1 MSALTDLLFPNP
13 LPSVEELEARYPARS
28 LPQGA
33 KVTRVAPSPTG
44 YMHIGTMYTG
54 LVCER
59 LAHQSGGVFI
69 LRIEDTD
76 QKRQIPGAT
85 ELIAS
90 SLDSYGLK
98 IDEGV
103 CPDMRQK
110 GAYGPYIQSQR
121 KEIYQAYVK
130 KLVEEGKAY
139 PCFCTSEDMDALR
152 KQQEASGARP
162 GYHGQWTKC
171 RYLSEEDA
179 IRKVKEGIP
188 YVIRFKSEGDYNR
201 RIVIED
207 VLRGKRDFPE
217 NDLDIVLLKSD
228 GLPTYHFAHVVD
240 DHLMGTNQVIRG
252 DEWVSSLPLHIQ
264 LFAAMGWKAPKYGHL
279 APIQKLDEGAKRK
292 LSKRKDPEAGMSF
305 YDEQGYPKQ
314 AVLEYLLN
322 IANSN
327 FEDWRR
333 QNPVKPMNDF
343 PFSLKKMGISGALM
357 DFVKLNSVSRDT
369 ISHMTAEEVYENAL
383 AWAEKYDE
391 ELADLMKNNR
401 DYVLDILNIERNPS
415 GKGRKDIQV
424 WAQLKDELSYFFEDR
439 FQGVPDT
446 LNPEEAAPIARDFLK
461 VYNPSDD
468 KDAWFEKLK
477 EVATQNGYAGSTK
490 EYKEAPEKFKGNI
503 SDAAT
508 ILRLL
513 ITGRSQSP
521 DLFAIM
527 RVLGKDRVTARLN
540 RVLS

>member
-103 CPDMRQK
+103 CPDMSQK

-179 IRKVKEGIP
+179 IRKIKEGIP

-401 DYVLDILNIERNPS
+401 DYVLAILNIERNPS

-461 VYNPSDD
+461 VYDPSDD

-477 EVATQNGYAGSTK
+477 EVAIQNGYAGSTK

-527 RVLGKDRVTARLN
+527 QVLGKDRVTARLN

>member
-1 MSALTDLLFPNP
+1 M
-13 LPSVEELEARYPARS
+13 
-28 LPQGA
+28 
-33 KVTRVAPSPTG
+33 
-44 YMHIGTMYTG
+44 
-54 LVCER
+54 
-59 LAHQSGGVFI
+59 
-69 LRIEDTD
+69 
-76 QKRQIPGAT
+76 
-85 ELIAS
+85 
-90 SLDSYGLK
+90 
-98 IDEGV
+98 
-103 CPDMRQK
+103 
-110 GAYGPYIQSQR
+110 
-121 KEIYQAYVK
+121 
-130 KLVEEGKAY
+130 
-139 PCFCTSEDMDALR
+139 
-152 KQQEASGARP
+152 
-162 GYHGQWTKC
+162 
-171 RYLSEEDA
+171 
-179 IRKVKEGIP
+179 
-188 YVIRFKSEGDYNR
+188 
-201 RIVIED
+201 
-207 VLRGKRDFPE
+207 RGKRDFPE

-228 GLPTYHFAHVVD
+228 GLPPYHYAHVVD

-391 ELADLMKNNR
+391 ELAGLMKNNR
-401 DYVLDILNIERNPS
+401 DYVLAILNIERNPS

-424 WAQLKDELSYFFEDR
+424 WAQLKDELSYFFEAR

-461 VYNPSDD
+461 VYDPSDD

-490 EYKEAPEKFKGNI
+490 EYKEAPEKFKGNN
-503 SDAAT
+503 SAAAT

-513 ITGRSQSP
+513 ITWRSQSP
-521 DLFAIM
+521 DLFAII
-527 RVLGKDRVTARLN
+527 RVLGLDRVTARLN